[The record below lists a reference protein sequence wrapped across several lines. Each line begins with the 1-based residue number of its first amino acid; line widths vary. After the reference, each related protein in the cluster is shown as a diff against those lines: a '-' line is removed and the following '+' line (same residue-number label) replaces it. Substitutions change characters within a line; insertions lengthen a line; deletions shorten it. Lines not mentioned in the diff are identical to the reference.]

1 MKFVLI
7 IYLVQKMLIYSSI
20 NMDKAR
26 QVLFMTDQDSVYSR
40 TMELLGVLVMN
51 SKINVAWKTIPILIL
66 LHY

>member
-1 MKFVLI
+1 
-7 IYLVQKMLIYSSI
+7 MLIYSSI